1 MASRR
6 RNLSK
11 GSPKDSSTPPHDD
24 QLDAED
30 MTGVGLFLLARRES
44 GAVISE
50 PEDLFPAYSMEDVYG
65 IHSALT
71 ATSSTL
77 GHHVGWKCGA
87 CSPAAQAAFNIS
99 EPFRAPLF
107 KDRIFTEQ
115 RTAVDTAKVNLTIL
129 EAEFGFV
136 LSKSLPPRGGKKYTA
151 AEVMAAVSVIL
162 PAVEV
167 CASRWSGEA
176 LAQSTPFHR
185 LADGG
190 GNESCVVGDAT
201 EASDGLME
209 SLDSVGVRFLINGE
223 PAVEGSG
230 ANVLDHPANSLA
242 WLANTL
248 IDGNVSTE
256 SSKYG
261 GGALIGLQEGD
272 FVMSGAA
279 AVLPAADVSVGDV
292 VVAEF
297 EGFGSVE
304 LLITETAATGGLG
317 GGGARAAQ
325 MGNDEWRELCVEAR
339 AGGAK
344 VAMIF
349 PWNPAR
355 EASVREMLG
364 QAPKL

>member
-6 RNLSK
+6 RNLARA
-11 GSPKDSSTPPHDD
+11 PPTDNPYHTD
-24 QLDAED
+24 QLDKED
-30 MTGVGLFLLARRES
+30 MNGVGLFLLARRES
-44 GAVISE
+44 GSVIDD
-50 PEDLFPAYSMEDVYG
+50 PEELFPSYSMDDVYG

-77 GHHVGWKCGA
+77 GTHVGWKCGA
-87 CSPAAQAAFNIS
+87 CSPAAQASFGIS

-129 EAEFGFV
+129 EAEFGFIM
-136 LSKSLPPRGGKKYTA
+136 SKSLPPRGGKKYTA
-151 AEVMAAVSVIL
+151 AEVMAAVSVVL

-190 GNESCVVGDAT
+190 GNESCLVGDAI
-201 EASDGLME
+201 EASDDVME
-209 SLDSVGVRFLINGE
+209 SLGSVGVRFLINGE
-223 PAVEGSG
+223 PAAEGSG
-230 ANVLDHPANSLA
+230 AAVLGHPANSLA

-248 IDGNVSTE
+248 IEGNVSTE

-261 GGALIGLQEGD
+261 GGALIGLQQGD

-304 LLITETAATGGLG
+304 LTITETAAVAGGRG
-317 GGGARAAQ
+317 GGEAKAVQ
-325 MGNDEWRELCVEAR
+325 MGNEEWRELCAEAR
-339 AGGAK
+339 ASGATI
-344 VAMIF
+344 AMIY
-349 PWNPAR
+349 PWSEAR
-355 EASVREMLG
+355 ETAVREMLG